1 MSCRNGRLK
10 KAHWVRDVSF
20 DEDRSAVRTGAGPQT
35 MAALRNL
42 AITALRLDGVTNIA
56 AALRHHARDAS
67 RALHTYKIT

>member
-1 MSCRNGRLK
+1 M
-10 KAHWVRDVSF
+10 
-20 DEDRSAVRTGAGPQT
+20 RTGAGPQT